1 MDRILCTSMFVCSPS
16 FVETK
21 QTAMNDAVLDAR
33 IDGLYRLIQGRI
45 HWDNLVPTCIEIARE
60 LETLTHLRGQ
70 EKLDILQKT
79 LKFALK
85 DSKIDAEEKERCL
98 FVIEKVVPVVM
109 QAAIL
114 ASKNPIVAQVTSFCG
129 ICWKK

>member
-1 MDRILCTSMFVCSPS
+1 MDTIVCTSMFVCSPS

-21 QTAMNDAVLDAR
+21 QTAMEDATLDAR

-45 HWDNLVPTCIEIARE
+45 SWDNLVPTCIEIARE
-60 LETLTHLRGQ
+60 LETMTQLRGQ
-70 EKLDILQKT
+70 EKLEILQKT

-85 DSKIDAEEKERCL
+85 NSDADSDEKERYL
-98 FVIEKVVPVVM
+98 FIIEKVVPVAM

-114 ASKNPIVAQVTSFCG
+114 ASKNPIVSQVSSFCG